1 MRGLKIPNPPN
12 NRPLKKKRKNRHR
25 LQSELL
31 QEIDR
36 RFRELDIEIPFPQ
49 RDFHLR
55 SVDSPAADALQSST
69 ATGDSAGTR
78 TQTPDH

>member
-1 MRGLKIPNPPN
+1 V
-12 NRPLKKKRKNRHR
+12 
-25 LQSELL
+25 QSELL

-55 SVDSPAADALQSST
+55 SVDSPVADSLQAST

-78 TQTPDH
+78 TETPDN